1 VAGIVDDRRDD
12 GMSQRMP
19 ARVGSGWLLFSAVVL
34 ITAGIM
40 RIFDAFWAFDR
51 DDEAGDLQTWLFKD
65 NLSAY
70 GWFWL
75 ILGILLI
82 LAGFA
87 ILNGSEWARWFGIF
101 MAALAAV
108 SAMTWIYAFPVWSMV
123 STLIGFLVV
132 YGLTMYGGREV

>member
-1 VAGIVDDRRDD
+1 
-12 GMSQRMP
+12 MSQRTS
-19 ARVGSGWLLFSAVVL
+19 VTEGSGWLLFSAVVL

-51 DDEAGDLQTWLFKD
+51 DDEAGELQTWLFKD
-65 NLSAY
+65 SLTTY

-75 ILGILLI
+75 IVGVLLI
-82 LAGFA
+82 VAGFA

-101 MAALAAV
+101 VAAFAAV

-132 YGLTMYGGREV
+132 YGLTMYGGREA